1 MSNEILILSFFLL
14 QFTFH
19 KTLDIT
25 HFQVEIKSQDLEDVS
40 RSFLYSYL
48 EQYKEQYVWFHKA
61 LKDYQIND
69 IEILNDNQVLI
80 NLMLFPKYFL

>member
-1 MSNEILILSFFLL
+1 MKVQIKICLMTIILIIILILSFFLL

-48 EQYKEQYVWFHKA
+48 EQYKEQ
-61 LKDYQIND
+61 
-69 IEILNDNQVLI
+69 
-80 NLMLFPKYFL
+80 